1 MSKLLKLILAGIIS
15 LTAGGCEPVIDS
27 TPAEIPFAVHYID
40 VGQADAALVVCD
52 DEAMMIDGGNVA
64 DSSLIA
70 AYLKEQG
77 IEELEYA
84 VCTHAHE
91 DHVGGLSAALSVAKA
106 DNVYAPYTEANIKA
120 YKNFKK
126 KAAEQ
131 GLEIQHPG
139 VGDML
144 SLGDANIEF
153 LGPVNEKTDDLNNTS
168 IVLKITYGETSFL
181 FMGDTEKE
189 EEHDIIDSGADV
201 FSTVLKVG
209 HHGSNSSSTYSFL
222 REVMPQYAVISVGE
236 DNSYGHPSDKVLSR
250 LGDAGAEIFRT
261 DESGHIVMGSDGKN
275 IKIITEK

>member
-1 MSKLLKLILAGIIS
+1 MNKLLKLILAGIIS
-15 LTAGGCEPVIDS
+15 LTAGGCDAVTDS
-27 TPAEIPFAVHYID
+27 TFEEIPFAVHYID

-52 DEAMMIDGGNVA
+52 DEAMMIDGGNVD

-77 IEELEYA
+77 IDELEYV

-106 DNVYAPYTEANIKA
+106 DNVYAPHTEANTKA

-126 KAAEQ
+126 KVAEQ
-131 GLEIQHPG
+131 GLEIQHPAL
-139 VGDML
+139 GDML
-144 SLGDANIEF
+144 SLGDADIEF
-153 LGPVNEKTDDLNNTS
+153 LGPVSEKTDDLNNTS
-168 IVLKITYGETSFL
+168 IVLKITYGDTSFL
-181 FMGDTEKE
+181 FMGDAEKE
-189 EEHDIIDSGADV
+189 EERDIIDSGADV
-201 FSTVLKVG
+201 FSTVLKAG

-222 REVMPQYAVISVGE
+222 REVMPVYAVISVGA

-250 LGDAGAEIFRT
+250 LRDAGTEVFRT